1 MPFDAMHVYG
11 DLETNLHDEG
21 HLNNNYGANAI
32 ITAIKVPEY
41 LNFTMEQHDDIH
53 NVLSNAEVVVN
64 LSGALP
70 NAEGVAFPNAYRYV
84 DLEELYE
91 IFHPLEANAYVDDQT
106 VVLAPLQ
113 IISNAEVGDADPSLF
128 VGNASSLNFTSE
140 YQFRIV
146 MNEAKNRLKF
156 RVGVRKENN
165 VIEECERG
173 RVIIRP
179 NDTPTQWFFEKLFNV
194 DLQGNLSDENTVS
207 GETVPVVTNKSY
219 MDTNYFY
226 KMSLV
231 DQLEG
236 DAALSERIFHNDFGA
251 AASGLVDTDII
262 YVHRKGDEGTA
273 GNIYI
278 PFRLRLPAESNM
290 DEMNIYELAEL
301 LNGQILISDSLLNA
315 NIDNLDDEDNS
326 VNQRCKL
333 VAQISESNVDVYN
346 LSPYGKTNKATLQL
360 SVMAMPGQ
368 PDIVDWYI
376 DECSEFVRADYDG
389 TLVQP
394 TPSGSTVQAA
404 PVGPKPQKKNEHLGQ
419 TLLAFLLGKEAYLSM
434 TERDST
440 KLRGQ
445 KMEAGHPTD
454 EQDFEGNEFNDY
466 DTAAVNW
473 TDTLLESVVADTV
486 MASIQASHVE
496 LQITDASLLEWNWA
510 VPKKYVDDKV
520 ATAFADSIS
529 SLADINVDVKYLTVN
544 KKWRIVVDA
553 SNQLVFQY
561 KRGTKWLTGIPFAYP
576 QK

>member
-1 MPFDAMHVYG
+1 MPFDATHVYG
-11 DLETNLHDEG
+11 DLESQLHGDSL
-21 HLNNNYGANAI
+21 LNNNYGANAI

-53 NVLSNAEVVVN
+53 NVLSNAAVVVN
-64 LSGALP
+64 LSSALP
-70 NAEGVAFPNAYRYV
+70 DAEGVAFPNAYRYV

-91 IFHPLEANAYVDDQT
+91 IFHPVEGNAAAPDQEVILT
-106 VVLAPLQ
+106 PDQ
-113 IISNAEVGDADPSLF
+113 MISNAEVGDADGNLF
-128 VGNASSLNFTSE
+128 VGNASTLDFTSK

-156 RVGVRKENN
+156 RVGVRKENG

-194 DLQGNLSDENTVS
+194 DLQGNLEDENAVS

-236 DAALSERIFHNDFGA
+236 AAALSERIFHNDFGA
-251 AASGLVDTDII
+251 AGEGELVDTDII

-278 PFRLRLPAESNM
+278 PFRLRLPAETNM
-290 DEMNIYELAEL
+290 DEMNIYEIAEL

-333 VAQISESNVDVYN
+333 VAQVFESNADVYN
-346 LSPYGKTNKATLQL
+346 LSPYGNTNTATLQL

-376 DECSEFVRADYDG
+376 DECSEFVRADYDE

-394 TPSGSTVQAA
+394 TQGDVQAV
-404 PVGPKPQKKNEHLGQ
+404 PVGPKPQKANEHLGQ

-434 TERDST
+434 TERASS

-445 KMEAGHPTD
+445 KMEADAPEGETD
-454 EQDFEGNEFNDY
+454 VDGNEFDDY

-473 TDTLLESVVADTV
+473 TSTLLESVVADTV

-496 LQITDASLLEWNWA
+496 LKITDASLLEWNWA

-520 ATAFADSIS
+520 ASGFTDNIT
-529 SLADINVDVKYLTVN
+529 SLADKNLDVKYLTVN
-544 KKWRIVVDA
+544 KKWRMVVDA